1 MATQAPRPAPDGAA
15 YREAMARLAGAVHL
29 VTTDG
34 PGGRAGFTATAVCSV
49 SDTPP
54 TLLVCINRGS
64 SAYPAFSRNER
75 LCLNLLAADHEDLA
89 EAFGRRPLAE
99 RFQAGTWDEGL
110 GGGLVLQ
117 GALAA
122 FECRIVRRVEA
133 GTHDVLF
140 GEVDALSG
148 RVGDALVYGFRRYH
162 GVASDVPPLSSPAT
176 TAPSARG
183 LRARGVRT
191 LAEAQPAL
199 RLAPLEI

>member
-1 MATQAPRPAPDGAA
+1 MAFDTPPTAVDGDA

-49 SDTPP
+49 SDAPP

-64 SAYPAFSRNER
+64 SAYPAFRRNGR
-75 LCLNLLAADHEDLA
+75 LCVNLLAADHGPLA
-89 EAFGRRPLAE
+89 EAFGRRPLHE
-99 RFQAGTWDEGL
+99 RFQAGAWVPGR
-110 GGGLVLQ
+110 GGGPVLA

-122 FECRIVRRVEA
+122 FECRIVRRVPS

-148 RVGDALVYGFRRYH
+148 GGGDALVYGFRRYH
-162 GVASDVPPLSSPAT
+162 GLARESAPPP
-176 TAPSARG
+176 PARG
-183 LRARGVRT
+183 GGVLT
-191 LAEAQPAL
+191 TDAAPAP
-199 RLAPLEI
+199 APPEL

>member
-1 MATQAPRPAPDGAA
+1 MTSGISVDGAA

-54 TLLVCINRGS
+54 TLLVCINRDS
-64 SAYPAFSRNER
+64 SAYPAFSRNGR
-75 LCLNLLAADHEDLA
+75 LCVNLLAAGHEALA

-99 RFQAGTWDEGL
+99 RFSEGVWGEGL
-110 GGGLVLQ
+110 GGGPVLD

-122 FECRIVRRVEA
+122 FDCRIVHRVTA

-140 GEVDALSG
+140 GEVEALSG
-148 RVGDALVYGFRRYH
+148 GGGDALVYGFRRYH
-162 GVASDVPPLSSPAT
+162 GVARDLAPPSP
-176 TAPSARG
+176 SLQD
-183 LRARGVRT
+183 LRNVRT
-191 LAEAQPAL
+191 A
-199 RLAPLEI
+199 